1 MPEHAVQAYSELNGT
16 FFHGRMFHLLPA
28 KVDESKQDLDE
39 DESNLNYKQKK
50 ELKLKK
56 TAQSSHNWNTLFMG
70 ENAIAEVVAKKYGK
84 TKEEV
89 LSTEGGTT
97 SAAVRLALGETEIV
111 SEMRQFLVDNGIH
124 LDAFNGVPKA
134 RSNSIIIAKNLPAG
148 TEIDELKQRFDKFGL
163 LGRVV
168 LPPSGVSGMYK
179 IVFRSSRI
187 PHNLCMQLV
196 GSALTTVGT
205 SNLYFNL
212 TSGQH
217 TDCILSFSG
226 YRVLGPQ

>member
-16 FFHGRMFHLLPA
+16 FFQGRMFHLLPA
-28 KVDESKQDLDE
+28 KADETKQDGEE
-39 DESNLNYKQKK
+39 DESGLNYKQKK

-56 TAQSSHNWNTLFMG
+56 TAQSAHNWNTLFMG

-89 LSTEGGTT
+89 LNTEGGST

-111 SEMRQFLVDNGIH
+111 SEMRQFLLDNGVY

-134 RSNSIIIAKNLPAG
+134 RSNSTILAKNLPAG
-148 TEIDELKQRFDKFGL
+148 TEINELKERFDKFGL

-168 LPPSGVSGMYK
+168 LPPSGVSGVKMFWIY
-179 IVFRSSRI
+179 
-187 PHNLCMQLV
+187 
-196 GSALTTVGT
+196 
-205 SNLYFNL
+205 
-212 TSGQH
+212 
-217 TDCILSFSG
+217 CIN
-226 YRVLGPQ
+226 